1 MLDWLSCNNE
11 HKWYCSLKAS
21 ILIRERSFYIYSGF
35 ILSYNVG
42 ITKTVVTKVKAYEPQ
57 PADTTVEEIMIWKS
71 VIDLVLPGST
81 RKKKM
86 RWWAEILSECIILND
101 NSYLLPVLLLS
112 HARQNSIS
120 SSIIKSI
127 STGLVQN

>member
-11 HKWYCSLKAS
+11 HKWSCSLKATV
-21 ILIRERSFYIYSGF
+21 LVREGSFYIYSGF

-71 VIDLVLPGST
+71 VIDLVLAGST

-86 RWWAEILSECIILND
+86 R
-101 NSYLLPVLLLS
+101 
-112 HARQNSIS
+112 
-120 SSIIKSI
+120 
-127 STGLVQN
+127 

>member
-21 ILIRERSFYIYSGF
+21 ILIRGRSFYIYSGF

-86 RWWAEILSECIILND
+86 RWWTEILSECIILND

-120 SSIIKSI
+120 SSS
-127 STGLVQN
+127 

>member
-71 VIDLVLPGST
+71 VIDLVLSGST

-86 RWWAEILSECIILND
+86 RWWTEILSECIILND